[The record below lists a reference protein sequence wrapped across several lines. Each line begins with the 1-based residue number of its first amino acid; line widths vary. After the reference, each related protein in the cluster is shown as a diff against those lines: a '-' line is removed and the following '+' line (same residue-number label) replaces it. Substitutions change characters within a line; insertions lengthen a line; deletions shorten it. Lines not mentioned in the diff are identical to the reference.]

1 MFLPA
6 LIILLSAPGTDD
18 STILERNWSFTLD
31 SGLISIKY
39 SSSET
44 LNTPLARDMF
54 SDLRIPWDKSC
65 QKLSTSAYT
74 LTGNK
79 KLSTPS
85 QGINEVVP
93 FGFEKIPGGT
103 TKRETVV
110 SAAGATDQSKVF
122 YEYTINPKG
131 KCPGVFEYT
140 IPLVE
145 GRPVEKLIVRIDTAL
160 NWKVL
165 WKPAGCKV
173 SREGRYNVIT
183 CLKIKGAGYRNIAG
197 RRSSSSRV
205 LSRLPRVMI
214 SAWDEKSLKQHLSN
228 LDTQALLNLKNL
240 IPSALKEITDGEFTL
255 WGKIEK
261 LTQWLGRNIK
271 KLPEG
276 TVSSLKDTIKYR
288 AADGTFRAVLAAALI
303 NNFISKAKGVHL
315 VHVSDLSTEMKDF
328 VTLSHYDN
336 KFVVFKITGKTYIY
350 NPITGELKSNFK
362 MLGGKPFIA
371 ADSVVPRRVQDG
383 EKRTLRLRGIL
394 KQDTI
399 SFEGQLYTEKPV
411 LKICADNLKSL
422 GLKIT
427 SCNFDEKTLDYT
439 VIRFSGDL
447 ILSHGYTVIPL
458 LGRFAPDTKPRVS
471 RQYNLALPLKK
482 RFVSVD
488 LVLDTGGRNLFSM
501 NFPAGVFKPINGKL
515 NGAIIDFF
523 TNYTY
528 SYGNGIIKI
537 KTEHST
543 EAVDILPLYYG
554 LKTKINIT
562 GLYRDT
568 LNFGDT
574 GIVFHEKTSDS
585 GQ

>member
-6 LIILLSAPGTDD
+6 LIILLSAPSTDD

-31 SGLISIKY
+31 SGLISIRY

-65 QKLSTSAYT
+65 QKLSVSAYT

-85 QGINEVVP
+85 QAINEVVP

-103 TKRETVV
+103 SKRETVV
-110 SAAGATDQSKVF
+110 SAVGATDQSKVF

-131 KCPGVFEYT
+131 KCSGVFEYA

-145 GRPVEKLIVRIDTAL
+145 GRPVEKLNIRIDAAL

-165 WKPAGCKV
+165 WKPAGCKIT
-173 SREGRYNVIT
+173 RDGRYNVIT

-214 SAWDEKSLKQHLSN
+214 SAWDEKSFKQHLRN
-228 LDTQALLNLKNL
+228 LDNQALLNLKNL
-240 IPSALKEITDGEFTL
+240 IPATLKEITEGEFTL
-255 WGKIEK
+255 LGQIEK
-261 LTQWLGRNIK
+261 LTQWIGRNFK

-276 TVSSLKDTIKYR
+276 AVSSLRDTIMYR
-288 AADGTFRAVLAAALI
+288 AADSTFRAVLAAALI
-303 NNFISKAKGVHL
+303 NNYISKATNVQI
-315 VHVSDLSTEMKDF
+315 VHVSDLNTEMKDF
-328 VTLSHYDN
+328 VTLSHYN
-336 KFVVFKITGKTYIY
+336 IKFILFKMAGKTYIY
-350 NPITGELKSNFK
+350 NPSTGELKSNFK
-362 MLGGKPFIA
+362 LLGGKPFISS
-371 ADSVVPRRVQDG
+371 DSVVPRRVQDG

-394 KQDTI
+394 KKDTI

-411 LKICADNLKSL
+411 IKTCMDNLKSL
-422 GLKIT
+422 KLKIT
-427 SCNFDEKTLDYT
+427 SCNFDEKTMDYT
-439 VIRFSGDL
+439 VIRFSGEL
-447 ILSHGYTVIPL
+447 VLSHGYTVLPL
-458 LGRFAPDTKPRVS
+458 SGRIAEDTKPRVS
-471 RQYNLALPLKK
+471 RLYNLALPLKK
-482 RFVSVD
+482 SFLSVD
-488 LVLDTGGRNLFSM
+488 LIIDTGGRKLFSM
-501 NFPAGVFKPINGKL
+501 NFPTGVFKPINGKL
-515 NGAIIDFF
+515 NGAIIDYF

-537 KTEHST
+537 KTEYKT
-543 EAVDILPLYYG
+543 EATDILPLYFG
-554 LKTKINIT
+554 GTSKINISS
-562 GLYRDT
+562 LYRDT

-574 GIVFHEKTSDS
+574 GVVFHEKTSDS